1 MTAPDPTTRF
11 VDPSLLTDT
20 AEGPA
25 LLGSRCSDCGAHTF
39 PRQGGCP
46 RCTGAD
52 MEDVP
57 LSRTGTLWSF
67 TTQGFRPKPPYTGTE
82 AHEPYAVGY
91 VELPGQLLVESRL
104 TEADPDR
111 LEIGMPVELALVP
124 FRDDADGPVHT
135 FAFVRSTP

>member
-1 MTAPDPTTRF
+1 MSAPEQAMRF

-20 AEGPA
+20 DEGPA
-25 LLGSRCSDCGAHTF
+25 LWGSRCRDCGAHTF

-46 RCTGAD
+46 RCTGSG
-52 MEDVP
+52 MEDVV

-91 VELPGQLLVESRL
+91 VELPDQLLVETRL
-104 TEADPDR
+104 VETDPDR

-124 FRDDADGPVHT
+124 FRDTDDGPVHT
-135 FAFVRSTP
+135 YAFVRRTP